1 MLFTQF
7 EFLFLF
13 LPLAFAGY
21 FVIAKLIEA
30 PTARMGWLTAASLV
44 FYSYWD
50 VRFVPIILASIIV
63 NYVMGLLI
71 AGQTDTKARG
81 SLFALAITANLLAL
95 GFYKYTN
102 FGIQILNAVTH
113 AHHPSLAIVLP
124 LGISFFTFTQIA
136 YLADVYGG
144 YPHERNFVKYG
155 LFVTY
160 FPHLI
165 AGPILHHREMM
176 PQFGSEASRKIS
188 VENVAVGLTILT
200 IGLFKKSFIADSF
213 GLVANPVF
221 QAANSNHLHTLDAW
235 GGALAYSLQIYFDF
249 SGYSDM
255 AIGIS
260 TLFGIK
266 LPFNF
271 DSPYKSQSIV
281 EFWRR
286 WHITL
291 SRFLRDYLYIPLG
304 GNRRGDHRR
313 NINLALTMILG
324 GLWHGA
330 GFTFLIWGA
339 LHGLFLGINH
349 RWTTLTQ
356 KHPALT
362 KMTASFWYP
371 AAALCLTQISV
382 VLAWVFFRAD
392 DPNAAIRVLKGM
404 IGLSNPEKFGPARL
418 VTSYELWMILAGY
431 IASLALPNVNAM
443 FANWKVG
450 LETYHNPRP
459 WSILSLNW
467 RPSVIWAVGTS
478 LGLVAAILMNLI
490 AGDTSQFL
498 YFQF

>member
-13 LPLAFAGY
+13 LPVTFAGY
-21 FVIAKLIEA
+21 FLIARFINA
-30 PTARMGWLTAASLV
+30 PAARLGWLAAASLA

-50 VRFVPIILASIIV
+50 VRFVPIILVSIV
-63 NYVMGLLI
+63 FNYTMGLLI
-71 AGQTDTKARG
+71 ARQPVGRTRG
-81 SLFALAITANLLAL
+81 WVFAVAIGANLSALA
-95 GFYKYTN
+95 FYKYTN
-102 FGIQILNAVTH
+102 FGIQIFNAIAH
-113 AHHPSLAIVLP
+113 ARHPSLAIVLP

-144 YPHERNFVKYG
+144 YSHERSFIKYG

-160 FPHLI
+160 FPHLV

-176 PQFGSEASRKIS
+176 PQFGAEQSRRIS
-188 VENVAVGLTILT
+188 LENVAIGLTILV
-200 IGLFKKSFIADSF
+200 IGLFKKSVVADSF
-213 GLVANPVF
+213 GLVASPVF
-221 QAANSNHLHTLDAW
+221 QAANSNYLHLMDAW

-271 DSPYKSQSIV
+271 DAPYKSRSIV

-286 WHITL
+286 WHISL

-304 GNRRGDHRR
+304 GNRHGYHRR
-313 NINLALTMILG
+313 NINLFMTMLLG

-330 GFTFLIWGA
+330 GFTFIIWGA
-339 LHGLFLGINH
+339 LHGTFLIVNH

-356 KHPALT
+356 KRPALARLT
-362 KMTASFWYP
+362 QSSWYP
-371 AAALCLTQISV
+371 LAALCLTQLMV

-392 DPNAAIRVLKGM
+392 DPNAAIRLIKCM
-404 IGLSNPEKFGPARL
+404 IGLSNPERVGPTPL
-418 VTSYELWMILAGY
+418 VEGREMLLIFAGY
-431 IASLALPNVNAM
+431 VACLVLPNVNAM
-443 FANWKVG
+443 FARWQVG

-459 WSILSLNW
+459 WSILTLIW

-478 LGLVAAILMNLI
+478 LCLIAALLMNII

>member
-7 EFLFLF
+7 EFLFIF
-13 LPLAFAGY
+13 LPITLAGY
-21 FVIAKLIEA
+21 FLIARFVDA
-30 PTARMGWLTAASLV
+30 SVARLSWLAVASLA

-50 VRFVPIILASIIV
+50 IHFLPIILISIFF
-63 NYVMGLLI
+63 NYLMGLLI
-71 AGQTDTKARG
+71 ARQVDSKIRLW
-81 SLFALAITANLLAL
+81 LFIFAITANLGALA
-95 GFYKYTN
+95 FYKYTN
-102 FGIQILNAVTH
+102 FGIQIFDAITH
-113 AHHPSLAIVLP
+113 MRHPALAIVLP

-144 YPHERNFVKYG
+144 YPHERSFVKYG
-155 LFVTY
+155 LFVAY

-176 PQFGSEASRKIS
+176 PQFGSENSRRIS
-188 VENVAVGLTILT
+188 VENIAIGLTILT

-213 GLVANPVF
+213 GLIVNPVF
-221 QAANSNHLHTLDAW
+221 QAANSNHLHAFDAW

-255 AIGIS
+255 AVGIS
-260 TLFGIK
+260 ILFGIK

-271 DSPYKSQSIV
+271 DAPYKSQSIV

-304 GNRRGDHRR
+304 GNRRGYHRR
-313 NINLALTMILG
+313 NINLAVTMILG

-349 RWTTLTQ
+349 RWITLTQ
-356 KHPALT
+356 KHPPLARMAT
-362 KMTASFWYP
+362 SFWYP
-371 AAALCLTQISV
+371 AAALLLTQFAV

-392 DPNAAIRVLKGM
+392 DPNSAIRVVKGM
-404 IGLSNPEKFGPARL
+404 LGLSNPEKMGPTQL
-418 VTSYELWMILAGY
+418 VDYQQILLIGIGY
-431 IASLALPNVNAM
+431 LACLVLPNVNAM
-443 FANWKVG
+443 FESWKVG

-459 WSILSLNW
+459 WSLLNLTW
-467 RPSVIWAVGTS
+467 RPSIVWAVGTS
-478 LGLVAAILMNLI
+478 LGLVAALLMNLI

>member
-13 LPLAFAGY
+13 LPVTLVGY
-21 FVIAKLIEA
+21 FLLARFFAA
-30 PTARMGWLTAASLV
+30 PVVRLSWLGAASLT

-50 VRFVPIILASIIV
+50 IHFVPIIIISIV
-63 NYVMGLLI
+63 FNYTMGLLI
-71 AGQTDTKARG
+71 AGQTGKLRTG
-81 SLFALAITANLLAL
+81 LFSAAITLNLAALA
-95 GFYKYTN
+95 FYKYTN
-102 FGIQILNAVTH
+102 FGIQILNAIT
-113 AHHPSLAIVLP
+113 ASKHPSLAIVLP

-144 YPHERNFVKYG
+144 YSDERSFVKYG

-160 FPHLI
+160 FPHLV

-176 PQFGSEASRKIS
+176 PQFGSEESRRIS
-188 VENVAVGLTILT
+188 IEKVAVGLTILT
-200 IGLFKKSFIADSF
+200 IGLFKKSFIADGF
-213 GLVANPVF
+213 GLIANPVF
-221 QAANSNHLHTLDAW
+221 QAANSSHLHLMDAW

-260 TLFGIK
+260 IMFGIR

-271 DSPYKSQSIV
+271 DSPYKSLSIV

-286 WHITL
+286 WHISL

-304 GNRRGDHRR
+304 GNRYGEHRR
-313 NINLALTMILG
+313 NANLFATMLLG

-330 GFTFLIWGA
+330 GFTFIIWGA
-339 LHGLFLGINH
+339 LHGLFLIVNH
-349 RWTTLTQ
+349 RWSKFVAQRPGLTRLSATAWYAVAALLLTQ
-356 KHPALT
+356 
-362 KMTASFWYP
+362 FV
-371 AAALCLTQISV
+371 V

-392 DPNAAIRVLKGM
+392 NPNAAVRLIKGM
-404 IGLSNPEKFGPARL
+404 LALSNPEKITATNLVDPRL
-418 VTSYELWMILAGY
+418 MIAILAGY
-431 IASLALPNVNAM
+431 VACFTLPNVNTM
-443 FANWKVG
+443 FERWKVG

-459 WSILSLNW
+459 WSILNLKW
-467 RPSVIWAVGTS
+467 RPSLPWAIGTS
-478 LGLVAAILMNLI
+478 IALVAAVLMNII

>member
-13 LPLAFAGY
+13 LPVTFAGY
-21 FVIAKLIEA
+21 FLIARFIDA
-30 PTARMGWLTAASLV
+30 PVARLGWLAAASLA

-50 VRFVPIILASIIV
+50 VRFVPIILASIV
-63 NYVMGLLI
+63 FNFVMGLLI
-71 AGQTDTKARG
+71 ARQAPGRARG
-81 SLFALAITANLLAL
+81 WLFAIAIGANLSALA
-95 GFYKYTN
+95 FYKSTN
-102 FGIQILNAVTH
+102 FGIQIVNAITH
-113 AHHPSLAIVLP
+113 ARHPSLAIILP

-144 YPHERNFVKYG
+144 YPHERSFVKYG

-176 PQFGSEASRKIS
+176 PQFGSEDSKRIS
-188 VENVAVGLTILT
+188 LENIAIGLTVLT
-200 IGLFKKSFIADSF
+200 IGLFKKSFVADGF
-213 GLVANPVF
+213 GLMASPVF
-221 QAANSNHLHTLDAW
+221 LAANSNHLLVMDAW

-260 TLFGIK
+260 ILFGIK

-271 DSPYKSQSIV
+271 DAPYKSQSIV

-286 WHITL
+286 WHISL

-304 GNRRGDHRR
+304 GNRLGYHRR
-313 NINLALTMILG
+313 NVNLFMTMLLG

-339 LHGLFLGINH
+339 LHGIFLIVNH
-349 RWTTLTQ
+349 RWTALTEKRPGLTRLTQ
-356 KHPALT
+356 
-362 KMTASFWYP
+362 SFWYP
-371 AAALCLTQISV
+371 LAAIGLTQLAV

-392 DPNAAIRVLKGM
+392 DPNAAIRVVKGM
-404 IGLSNPEKFGPARL
+404 IGLATPDRIGPTPLIDRQQML
-418 VTSYELWMILAGY
+418 LIFAGY
-431 IASLALPNVNAM
+431 VACLVLPNVNAM
-443 FANWKVG
+443 FAKWKVG

-459 WSILSLNW
+459 WSVLNLTW
-467 RPSVIWAVGTS
+467 RPSVAWAVGTS
-478 LGLVAAILMNLI
+478 FCLIAALLMNVI

>member
-13 LPLAFAGY
+13 LPLTAGGY
-21 FVIAKLIEA
+21 FLLARFVEA
-30 PTARMGWLTAASLV
+30 PAARMSWLAAASLI
-44 FYSYWD
+44 FYGYWD
-50 VRFVPIILASIIV
+50 LHFVPIILVSILF
-63 NYVMGLLI
+63 NYGMGLLV
-71 AGQTDTKARG
+71 AGQTDVKPRG
-81 SLFALAITANLLAL
+81 WLFAVAITANLGALA
-95 GFYKYTN
+95 FYKYTN
-102 FGIQILNAVTH
+102 FGIQIVNAI
-113 AHHPSLAIVLP
+113 AASKHPSLAIVLP

-136 YLADVYGG
+136 YLADIYGG
-144 YPHERNFVKYG
+144 YPHERNLVKYG

-176 PQFGSEASRKIS
+176 PQFGSDDSRRFS
-188 VENVAVGLTILT
+188 VENLAIGLTVLT

-213 GLVANPVF
+213 GLIANPVF
-221 QAANSNHLHTLDAW
+221 QAANSNHLHMMDAW

-260 TLFGIK
+260 TIFGIK

-271 DSPYKSQSIV
+271 DAPYKSQSIV

-286 WHITL
+286 WHISL

-304 GNRRGDHRR
+304 GNRHGDRRR
-313 NINLALTMILG
+313 NLNLAATMVLG

-330 GFTFLIWGA
+330 GFTYILWGA
-339 LHGLFLGINH
+339 LHGLFLVINH
-349 RWTTLTQ
+349 RWTALTQ
-356 KHPALT
+356 KHPALARLT
-362 KMTASFWYP
+362 GSMWYP
-371 AAALCLTQISV
+371 LMALCLTQFVV

-392 DPNAAIRVLKGM
+392 NPNAAIRVVKGM
-404 IGLSNPEKFGPARL
+404 IGLSNPEKFGPALLIDRQQML
-418 VTSYELWMILAGY
+418 LILAGY
-431 IASLALPNVNAM
+431 LACLALPNVNAM
-443 FANWKVG
+443 FARWKVG

-459 WSILSLNW
+459 WSVLNLTW
-467 RPSVIWAVGTS
+467 RPSLTWAVGTS
-478 LGLVAAILMNLI
+478 LCLVAALLMNLI

>member
-13 LPLAFAGY
+13 LPVAFAGY
-21 FVIAKLIEA
+21 FLIAHFIDA
-30 PTARMGWLTAASLV
+30 PVARLSWLAAASLA

-50 VRFVPIILASIIV
+50 LHFLPIILVSIV
-63 NYVMGLLI
+63 FNYVMGLLI
-71 AGQTDTKARG
+71 AGQPAGQAR
-81 SLFALAITANLLAL
+81 SWLFAVAIGANLSALA
-95 GFYKYTN
+95 FFKYTN
-102 FGIQILNAVTH
+102 FGIQIFDALTH
-113 AHHPSLAIVLP
+113 SRYPALAIVLP

-144 YPHERNFVKYG
+144 YPQERSFVKYG

-176 PQFGSEASRKIS
+176 PQFGADANRRIAI
-188 VENVAVGLTILT
+188 ENIAIGLTILA
-200 IGLFKKSFIADSF
+200 IGLFKKSVVADGF
-213 GLVANPVF
+213 GLMASPVF
-221 QAANSNHLHTLDAW
+221 QAANSNHLSVMDAW

-271 DSPYKSQSIV
+271 DAPYKSQSIV

-304 GNRRGDHRR
+304 GNRQGYHRR
-313 NINLALTMILG
+313 NINLFTTMLLG

-330 GFTFLIWGA
+330 GFTFVIWGA
-339 LHGLFLGINH
+339 LHGLFLIVNH

-356 KHPALT
+356 KRPELARLT
-362 KMTASFWYP
+362 QSFWYP
-371 AAALCLTQISV
+371 LAAICLTQLAV

-392 DPNAAIRVLKGM
+392 DPNAAIRVIKGM
-404 IGLSNPEKFGPARL
+404 IGLSRTDKIGPTPL
-418 VTSYELWMILAGY
+418 IGSQQMLLIFAGY
-431 IASLALPNVNAM
+431 VACLVLPNVNAI
-443 FANWKVG
+443 FARWKVG
-450 LETYHNPRP
+450 LETYHNPQP
-459 WSILSLNW
+459 WSVLNLTW
-467 RPSVIWAVGTS
+467 RPSVVWAVGTS
-478 LGLVAAILMNLI
+478 LCLITALLMNVI

>member
-13 LPLAFAGY
+13 LPVTLAGY
-21 FVIAKLIEA
+21 FLIAHFIDA
-30 PTARMGWLTAASLV
+30 PVARLSWLATASLA

-50 VRFVPIILASIIV
+50 VRFVPIIVVSIV
-63 NYVMGLLI
+63 FNYMMGLLI
-71 AGQTDTKARG
+71 SHQAGRARG
-81 SLFALAITANLLAL
+81 WLFAIAIGTNLSALA
-95 GFYKYTN
+95 FYKYTN
-102 FGIQILNAVTH
+102 FGIQIFDALTH
-113 AHHPSLAIVLP
+113 SRYPSLSIVLP

-144 YPHERNFVKYG
+144 YPHERSFVKYG

-160 FPHLI
+160 FPHLV

-176 PQFGSEASRKIS
+176 PQFGTETSRRIS
-188 VENVAVGLTILT
+188 VENIAIGLTILT

-213 GLVANPVF
+213 GLIANPVF
-221 QAANSNHLHTLDAW
+221 HEANSNHLHLMDAW

-271 DSPYKSQSIV
+271 DAPYKSRNIV

-286 WHITL
+286 WHISL

-304 GNRRGDHRR
+304 GNRRGEHRR
-313 NINLALTMILG
+313 NINLATTMILG

-356 KHPALT
+356 KHPALAR
-362 KMTASFWYP
+362 MTASFWYP
-371 AAALCLTQISV
+371 AAALCVTQMAV

-392 DPNAAIRVLKGM
+392 DPNAAIRVVKGM
-404 IGLSNPEKFGPARL
+404 LRLSNPDKFGPARL
-418 VTSYELWMILAGY
+418 VTSNELWMVLAGY
-431 IASLALPNVNAM
+431 VACLVLPNVNAM
-443 FANWKVG
+443 FAQWRVG

-459 WSILSLNW
+459 WSILNLTW
-467 RPSVIWAVGTS
+467 RPSVVWAVGTS
-478 LGLVAAILMNLI
+478 LCLITALLMNVI